1 MLQEMEIQKE
11 QTDVYLMIDI
21 QDDSRVYY
29 SSVAR
34 GNGLVGSSPGWW
46 SGGGR

>member
-21 QDDSRVYY
+21 QDDSRVY